1 MINAKNEFLE
11 HIKEDTN
18 NSTIKCAKVTLFV
31 ESGKLTAVLPV
42 NYTSDDYL
50 LFLGILDVDYN
61 NGFGGQNLFGVIWY
75 DLDLTWSTRGE
86 YDGSE
91 WYEFNKVPEVSPEL
105 INHNLP

>member
-31 ESGKLTAVLPV
+31 KSGKLTAILPV
-42 NYTSDDYL
+42 NYTIEEYL
-50 LFLGILDVDYN
+50 LFLGILDVGYD
-61 NGFGGQNLFGVIWY
+61 NGFGWQNLFGVIWY
-75 DLDLTWSTRGE
+75 DSDLMWSTRRE

-91 WYEFNKVPEVSPEL
+91 WWELNKVPEILPEL